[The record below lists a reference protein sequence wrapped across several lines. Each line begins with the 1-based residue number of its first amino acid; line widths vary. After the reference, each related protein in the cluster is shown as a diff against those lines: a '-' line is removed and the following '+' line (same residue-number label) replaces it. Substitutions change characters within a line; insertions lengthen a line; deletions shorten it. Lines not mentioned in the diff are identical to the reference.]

1 VLSILRRTKL
11 KMSKQMT
18 TAPPTRKHYPKKKRL
33 MYEELQRIPT
43 EYNVIALSKMS
54 KVRAAQLMM
63 IRKKFRNQVQIKII
77 KNKVAIRAFEKVK
90 DVAGIENLSNRL
102 EGQCAL
108 IFTNI
113 NPFKLNLI
121 FAQNKVFLPAKGG
134 DIAPKEI
141 FVPAGN
147 TGITPGPVLSEFKVA
162 NVATKIDQG
171 TIWVSKDTL
180 VAKRGDAISM
190 PLASLLSKLNVK
202 PIEAGISVN
211 FAIAEGLQFQEQDL
225 KLNLEEYKE
234 VLARSF
240 AQALALATE
249 VGYMTPETVTPL
261 LVKAHQQAISLA
273 AEAGYVTPETAGLV
287 LPRAEA
293 QAQAL
298 ANRVKEKGYSPQ

>member
-1 VLSILRRTKL
+1 
-11 KMSKQMT
+11 
-18 TAPPTRKHYPKKKRL
+18 
-33 MYEELQRIPT
+33 MYEELQRIPA

-63 IRKKFRNQVQIKII
+63 IRKKFRDDINIKIV

-90 DVAGIENLSNRL
+90 GVAGIENLRNQL

-121 FAQNKVFLPAKGG
+121 FSQNKVFLPAKGG
-134 DIAPKEI
+134 DIATKEI
-141 FVPAGN
+141 FVPSGN
-147 TGITPGPVLSEFKVA
+147 TGITPGPVLSEFKTA
-162 NVATKIDQG
+162 NVPTKIDQG
-171 TIWVSKDTL
+171 TIWVTRDTL
-180 VAKRGDAISM
+180 VAKPGDVIST

-202 PIEAGISVN
+202 PVEAGISVS
-211 FAIAEGLQFQEQDL
+211 FAIAEGLQFKEQDL

-234 VLARSF
+234 ELARSF

-249 VGYMTPETVTPL
+249 AGYMTPETVTPL

-273 AEAGYVTPETAGLV
+273 TEGGYLTSETAGYV
-287 LPRAEA
+287 LPRAQM
-293 QAQAL
+293 QAQAI
-298 ANRVKEKGYSPQ
+298 ANKAKERGYSPQ